1 MPRIFEPRPLL
12 LDTHIWVW
20 LVEGSETLTAGAR
33 RSISRAASAGELR
46 IAAITMWEVAM
57 LSARNRIVLDEP
69 IGRWLDQALTRSAVV
84 VEPLSPEVAVE
95 SCELP
100 GVFHRDPVDRMLVAT
115 ARVTKATLMARDHRI
130 LDYAAEGHLSA
141 TQA

>member
-1 MPRIFEPRPLL
+1 
-12 LDTHIWVW
+12 
-20 LVEGSETLTAGAR
+20 
-33 RSISRAASAGELR
+33 
-46 IAAITMWEVAM
+46 MWEIAM
-57 LSARNRIVLDEP
+57 LSSRNRIVLEEP

-115 ARVTKATLMARDHRI
+115 ARVTKATLMTRDRRI

-141 TQA
+141 MQA